1 MASNFAFQP
10 FGLSQAITVGGA
22 AGATVSF
29 ALVAV
34 GQTATLAVA
43 NANYIPNSIR
53 IANEGT
59 ASAFVNFGTSAAT
72 TSVSVSNGMRILSN
86 SVEVFTLKGLPFM
99 AAVCASTFTVTL
111 TATLGEGRR

>member
-22 AGATVSF
+22 APATVS
-29 ALVAV
+29 LSVTAV
-34 GQTATLAVA
+34 GGTAALALA
-43 NANYIPNSIR
+43 SGNYIPGSIR

-59 ASAFVNFGTSAAT
+59 ASVFLNFGATAAT
-72 TSVSVSNGMRILSN
+72 VSVTVSNGMRMLSN
-86 SVEVFTLKGLPFM
+86 SVETFGTKNLPFL

-111 TATLGEGRR
+111 TATLGEGI